1 MRPAARRT
9 ALAVR
14 AVVFD
19 VGGVLEHA
27 IDTDLDGRWE
37 QRPEGLRPG
46 SSSRGYHDLASAG
59 RQFWAGSGRQRTCH
73 WLGVR
78 PDEGV
83 VLDDIEANVVAAREV
98 GMHAVL
104 FQHTTQAITQ
114 VDACR
119 SVAAG
124 WA

>member
-1 MRPAARRT
+1 M

-27 IDTDLDGRWE
+27 IDTNLDGRWE

-46 SSSRGYHDLASAG
+46 RASRGYDDLASG
-59 RQFWAGSGRQRTCH
+59 RTPILGGSGRQRTCH

-78 PDEGV
+78 PDEVV
-83 VLDDIEANVVAAREV
+83 VLDDIEANVVAVHEV

-104 FQHTTQAITQ
+104 FQHTTQAITE

-124 WA
+124 

>member
-9 ALAVR
+9 AMAVR

-27 IDTDLDGRWE
+27 IDTYLDGRWE
-37 QRPEGLRPG
+37 QRLGLAAGEFLARLRRAGLGQDANLGG
-46 SSSRGYHDLASAG
+46 SR
-59 RQFWAGSGRQRTCH
+59 RQRTCH

-78 PDEGV
+78 PDELV
-83 VLDDIEANVVAAREV
+83 FLDDIEANLVAAREV

-104 FQHTTQAITQ
+104 FQHTT
-114 VDACR
+114 
-119 SVAAG
+119 
-124 WA
+124 